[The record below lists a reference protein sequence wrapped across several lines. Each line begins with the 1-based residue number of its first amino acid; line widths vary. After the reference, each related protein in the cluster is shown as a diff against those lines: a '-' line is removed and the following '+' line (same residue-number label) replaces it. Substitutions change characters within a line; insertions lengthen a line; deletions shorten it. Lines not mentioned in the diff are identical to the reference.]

1 MAPITS
7 EKIAK
12 ELEKWM
18 VIAKILKR
26 DYPIWSVEQ

>member
-12 ELEKWM
+12 ELRKWL
-18 VIAKILKR
+18 VIAKILKH
-26 DYPIWSVEQ
+26 DYPIWSIEQ